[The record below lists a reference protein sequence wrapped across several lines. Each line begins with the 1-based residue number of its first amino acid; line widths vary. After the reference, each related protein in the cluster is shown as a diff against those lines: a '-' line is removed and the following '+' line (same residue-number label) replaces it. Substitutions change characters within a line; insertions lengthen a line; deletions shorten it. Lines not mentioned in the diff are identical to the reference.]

1 MFVRDNSW
9 WVVCC
14 TNQKMKNLQI
24 FVICFDL
31 DSLESNHEPRFLTVR
46 TESITDTRAVDLF
59 RLLWCASQMRNSV
72 SSSFN
77 LRLSFKIHEQKAI
90 FHAFWGGKLV
100 WLKIRTKRNVN
111 LCIFYTTMNI
121 TQMSLTISKSLLV
134 YSLNRMGPR
143 QERWGT
149 SHSKM
154 RLSQR
159 VYLWSTLA
167 EITSKNVT

>member
-9 WVVCC
+9 CVVCC
-14 TNQKMKNLQI
+14 TNRKMKNPQI

-59 RLLWCASQMRNSV
+59 RLLWCANQMRNSV

-77 LRLSFKIHEQKAI
+77 LRLSFNIHEQKAI
-90 FHAFWGGKLV
+90 FHAFWGWKLV

-121 TQMSLTISKSLLV
+121 RLMSLTISKSFLV

-149 SHSKM
+149 SH
-154 RLSQR
+154 LELVTER
-159 VYLWSTLA
+159 VYHWSTLA
-167 EITSKNVT
+167 EIAPKNMT